1 MRRVVVTG
9 IGAVTP
15 LGGDI
20 SSSWKNLIDG
30 KSSATLISK
39 FDIEDFQAKVACEVP
54 IDQEN
59 HKINDR
65 FNPNDW
71 FSDKDLRKIDNF
83 IIFGVAA
90 AEMAILD
97 SGINNYSF
105 NKNNVGVGVGSGV
118 GGLPSIEKAS
128 LILKE
133 KGPNRVSPFFIP
145 GALINLVA
153 GQISIRNELKG
164 PNLASVTACSSGTH
178 SIIEGAETIKRNKA
192 DVMIVGG
199 AESAI
204 CPVGIAGF
212 AACKA
217 LSTNFND
224 SPEKASRP
232 YDSQRDG
239 SVMSEGAGFI
249 VLEELNHALERGAKI
264 YSEFKGYGVSGDAHH
279 ITSPAEDGDGAY
291 RSMIMAIKDSNFA
304 VDEFSYINAHGTST
318 PKGDKIEL
326 KAVEKAF
333 FSNIENVTMSSTK
346 SSIGHLLG
354 AAGAVEAIFSILA
367 IKNNVIPAT
376 INLDD
381 LSIDTKIN
389 LVPHNSISKNVEVV
403 LSNSFGFGG
412 TNASVV
418 FSSYKENNGS

>member
-1 MRRVVVTG
+1 MRRVVVSG

-20 SSSWKNLIDG
+20 ISTWNNLIKN
-30 KSSATLISK
+30 KSGANLISK
-39 FDIEDFQAKVACEVP
+39 FDASDFQTKISCEVP
-54 IDQEN
+54 IKSDQGSLEN
-59 HKINDR
+59 SFDPKK
-65 FNPNDW
+65 W
-71 FSDKDLRKIDNF
+71 FSSKDLRKVDDF

-90 AEMAILD
+90 AEMALED
-97 SGINNYSF
+97 SLLKNHNF
-105 NKNNVGVGVGSGV
+105 DPNKIGVGVGSGV

-128 LILKE
+128 LTLNE
-133 KGPNRVSPFFIP
+133 KGPKRVSPFFIP

-153 GQISIRNELKG
+153 GQISIRNNFKG

-178 SIIEGAETIKRNKA
+178 SICEGAEMIRRGKA

-217 LSTNFND
+217 LSSNFND
-224 SPEKASRP
+224 EPTKASRP
-232 YDSQRDG
+232 YDRLRDG
-239 SVMSEGAGFI
+239 FVMGEGAGFL
-249 VLEELNHALERGAKI
+249 VLEDLNHALSRNAKI
-264 YSEFKGYGVSGDAHH
+264 YAEFKGYGVSGDAHH
-279 ITSPAEDGDGAY
+279 ITSPADDGDGAY
-291 RSMIMAIKDSNFA
+291 RSMVMAIEDSNYA

-318 PKGDKIEL
+318 PKGDEIEL
-326 KAVEKAF
+326 KAVERAF
-333 FSNIENVTMSSTK
+333 EANLDNISMSSTK

-367 IKNNVIPAT
+367 IKNNIVPAT

-381 LSIDTKIN
+381 LSIDTKLD
-389 LVPHNSISKNVEVV
+389 LVPHMSKEKNVDVV

-412 TNASVV
+412 TNASVI
-418 FSSYKENNGS
+418 FSRYDEN

>member
-1 MRRVVVTG
+1 MRRVVVSG

-20 SSSWKNLIDG
+20 KSTWENLIKN
-30 KSSATLISK
+30 KSGANLISK
-39 FDIEDFQAKVACEVP
+39 FDTSDFQTKISCEVP
-54 IDQEN
+54 LKNDQDSSASSFDSS
-59 HKINDR
+59 K
-65 FNPNDW
+65 W
-71 FSDKDLRKIDNF
+71 FSSKDLRKVDDF

-90 AEMAILD
+90 AEMALED
-97 SGINNYSF
+97 SLLKNHNF
-105 NKNNVGVGVGSGV
+105 DPNKIGVGVGSGV

-128 LILKE
+128 LILNE
-133 KGPNRVSPFFIP
+133 KGPKRVSPFFIP

-153 GQISIRNELKG
+153 GQISIRNNFKG

-178 SIIEGAETIKRNKA
+178 SICEGAEMIKRGKA

-212 AACKA
+212 SACKA
-217 LSTNFND
+217 LSSNFND
-224 SPEKASRP
+224 EPTKASRP
-232 YDSQRDG
+232 YDRLRDG
-239 SVMSEGAGFI
+239 FVMGEGAGFL
-249 VLEELNHALERGAKI
+249 VLEDLEHALLRNAKI
-264 YSEFKGYGVSGDAHH
+264 YAEFKGYGVSGDAHH
-279 ITSPAEDGDGAY
+279 ITSPADDGDGAY
-291 RSMIMAIKDSNFA
+291 RSMVMAIEDSNYA

-318 PKGDKIEL
+318 PKGDEIEL
-326 KAVEKAF
+326 KAVERAF
-333 FSNIENVTMSSTK
+333 ESNLDRISMSSTK

-367 IKNNVIPAT
+367 IENNIVPAT

-381 LSIDTKIN
+381 LSIDTKLD
-389 LVPHNSISKNVEVV
+389 LVPHMSKEKNIDVV

-412 TNASVV
+412 TNASVI
-418 FSSYKENNGS
+418 FSRYDEN

>member
-1 MRRVVVTG
+1 MRRVVVSG

-20 SSSWKNLIDG
+20 KSTWKNLIKN
-30 KSSATLISK
+30 KSGANLISK
-39 FDIEDFQAKVACEVP
+39 FDASDFQTKISCEVP
-54 IDQEN
+54 IKSDQDSIEN
-59 HKINDR
+59 SFD
-65 FNPNDW
+65 PNKW
-71 FSDKDLRKIDNF
+71 FSSKDLRKVDDF

-90 AEMAILD
+90 AEMALED
-97 SGINNYSF
+97 SLLKNHNF
-105 NKNNVGVGVGSGV
+105 DPNKIGVGVGSGV

-128 LILKE
+128 LTLNE
-133 KGPNRVSPFFIP
+133 KGPKRVSPFFIP

-153 GQISIRNELKG
+153 GQISIRNNFKG

-178 SIIEGAETIKRNKA
+178 SICEGAEMIRRGKA

-217 LSTNFND
+217 LSSNFND
-224 SPEKASRP
+224 EPTKASRP
-232 YDSQRDG
+232 YDRLRDG
-239 SVMSEGAGFI
+239 FVMGEGAGFL
-249 VLEELNHALERGAKI
+249 VLEDLEHALSRNAKI
-264 YSEFKGYGVSGDAHH
+264 YAEFKGYGVSGDAHH
-279 ITSPAEDGDGAY
+279 ITSPADDGDGAY
-291 RSMIMAIKDSNFA
+291 RSMVMAIEDSNYA

-318 PKGDKIEL
+318 PKGDEIEL
-326 KAVEKAF
+326 KAVERAF
-333 FSNIENVTMSSTK
+333 EANLDNISMSSTK

-367 IKNNVIPAT
+367 IKNNIVPAT

-381 LSIDTKIN
+381 LSIDTKLD
-389 LVPHNSISKNVEVV
+389 LVPHMSKEKNVDVV

-412 TNASVV
+412 TNASVI
-418 FSSYKENNGS
+418 FSRYDEN

>member
-1 MRRVVVTG
+1 MRRVVVSG

-20 SSSWKNLIDG
+20 KSTWENLVKN
-30 KSSATLISK
+30 KSGANLISK
-39 FDIEDFQAKVACEVP
+39 FDTSDFQTKISCEVP
-54 IDQEN
+54 LKNDQDSSASSFDSS
-59 HKINDR
+59 K
-65 FNPNDW
+65 W
-71 FSDKDLRKIDNF
+71 FSSKDLRKVDDF

-90 AEMAILD
+90 AEMSLED
-97 SGINNYSF
+97 SLLKNHNF
-105 NKNNVGVGVGSGV
+105 DPNKIGVGVGSGV

-128 LILKE
+128 LTLNE
-133 KGPNRVSPFFIP
+133 KGPKRVSPFFIP

-153 GQISIRNELKG
+153 GQISIRNNFKG

-178 SIIEGAETIKRNKA
+178 SICEGAEMIKRGKA

-212 AACKA
+212 SACKA
-217 LSTNFND
+217 LSSNFND
-224 SPEKASRP
+224 EPTKASRP
-232 YDSQRDG
+232 YDRLRDG
-239 SVMSEGAGFI
+239 FVMGEGAGFL
-249 VLEELNHALERGAKI
+249 VLEDLEHALSRNAKI
-264 YSEFKGYGVSGDAHH
+264 YAEFKGYGVSGDAHH
-279 ITSPAEDGDGAY
+279 ITSPADDGDGAY
-291 RSMIMAIKDSNFA
+291 RSMVMAIEDSNYA

-318 PKGDKIEL
+318 PKGDEIEL
-326 KAVEKAF
+326 KAVERAF
-333 FSNIENVTMSSTK
+333 ESNLDRISMSSTK

-367 IKNNVIPAT
+367 IENNIVPAT

-381 LSIDTKIN
+381 LSIDTKLD
-389 LVPHNSISKNVEVV
+389 LVPHMSKEKNIDVV

-412 TNASVV
+412 TNASVI
-418 FSSYKENNGS
+418 FSRYDEN

>member
-1 MRRVVVTG
+1 MRRVVVSG

-20 SSSWKNLIDG
+20 KSTWENLVKN
-30 KSSATLISK
+30 KSGANLISK
-39 FDIEDFQAKVACEVP
+39 FDTSDFQTKISCEVP
-54 IDQEN
+54 LKSDQDSSVSSFDSS
-59 HKINDR
+59 K
-65 FNPNDW
+65 W
-71 FSDKDLRKIDNF
+71 FSSKDLRKVDDF

-90 AEMAILD
+90 AEMALED
-97 SGINNYSF
+97 SLLKNHNF
-105 NKNNVGVGVGSGV
+105 DPNKIGVGVGSGV

-128 LILKE
+128 LILNE
-133 KGPNRVSPFFIP
+133 KGPKRVSPFFIP

-153 GQISIRNELKG
+153 GQISIRNNFKG

-178 SIIEGAETIKRNKA
+178 SICEGAEMIKRGKA

-212 AACKA
+212 SACKA
-217 LSTNFND
+217 LSSNFND
-224 SPEKASRP
+224 EPTKASRP
-232 YDSQRDG
+232 YDRLRDG
-239 SVMSEGAGFI
+239 FVMGEGAGFL
-249 VLEELNHALERGAKI
+249 VLEDLEHALSRNAKI
-264 YSEFKGYGVSGDAHH
+264 YAEFKGYGVSGDAHH
-279 ITSPAEDGDGAY
+279 ITSPADDGDGAY
-291 RSMIMAIKDSNFA
+291 RSMVMAIEDSNYA

-318 PKGDKIEL
+318 PKGDEIEL
-326 KAVEKAF
+326 KAVERAF
-333 FSNIENVTMSSTK
+333 ESNIDRISMSSTK

-367 IKNNVIPAT
+367 IENNIVPAT

-381 LSIDTKIN
+381 LSIDTKLD
-389 LVPHNSISKNVEVV
+389 LVPHMSKEKNIDVV

-412 TNASVV
+412 TNASVI
-418 FSSYKENNGS
+418 FSRYDEN

>member
-1 MRRVVVTG
+1 MRRVVVSG

-20 SSSWKNLIDG
+20 KSTWENLVKN
-30 KSSATLISK
+30 KSGANLISK
-39 FDIEDFQAKVACEVP
+39 FDTSDFQTKISCEVP
-54 IDQEN
+54 LKNDQDSSASSFDSS
-59 HKINDR
+59 K
-65 FNPNDW
+65 W
-71 FSDKDLRKIDNF
+71 FSSKDLRKVDDF

-90 AEMAILD
+90 AEMALED
-97 SGINNYSF
+97 SLLKNHNF
-105 NKNNVGVGVGSGV
+105 DPNKIGVGVGSGV

-128 LILKE
+128 LTLNE
-133 KGPNRVSPFFIP
+133 KGPKRVSPFFIP

-153 GQISIRNELKG
+153 GQISIRNNFKG

-178 SIIEGAETIKRNKA
+178 SICEGAEMIKRGKA

-212 AACKA
+212 SACKA
-217 LSTNFND
+217 LSSNFND
-224 SPEKASRP
+224 EPTKASRP
-232 YDSQRDG
+232 YDRLRDG
-239 SVMSEGAGFI
+239 FVMGEGAGFL
-249 VLEELNHALERGAKI
+249 VLEDLEHALSRNARI
-264 YSEFKGYGVSGDAHH
+264 YAEFKGYGVSGDAHH
-279 ITSPAEDGDGAY
+279 ITSPADDGDGAY
-291 RSMIMAIKDSNFA
+291 RSMVMAIEDSNYA

-318 PKGDKIEL
+318 PKGDEIEL
-326 KAVEKAF
+326 KAVERAF
-333 FSNIENVTMSSTK
+333 ESNLDRISMSSTK

-367 IKNNVIPAT
+367 IKNNIVPAT

-381 LSIDTKIN
+381 LSIDTKLD
-389 LVPHNSISKNVEVV
+389 LVPHMSKEKNIDVV

-412 TNASVV
+412 TNASVI
-418 FSSYKENNGS
+418 FSRYDEN

>member
-1 MRRVVVTG
+1 MRRVVVSG

-15 LGGDI
+15 LGGNI
-20 SSSWKNLIDG
+20 KTTWENLIEN
-30 KSSATLISK
+30 KSGANLISK
-39 FDIEDFQAKVACEVP
+39 FDTSDFQTKISCEVP
-54 IDQEN
+54 IKDNQNSSEN
-59 HKINDR
+59 TFD
-65 FNPNDW
+65 PNKW
-71 FSDKDLRKIDNF
+71 FSSKDLRKVDDF

-90 AEMAILD
+90 AEMALED
-97 SGINNYSF
+97 SLLKNHNF
-105 NKNNVGVGVGSGV
+105 DPNKVGVGVGSGV
-118 GGLPSIEKAS
+118 GGLPSIEQAS
-128 LILKE
+128 LTLHE
-133 KGPNRVSPFFIP
+133 KGPKRVSPFFIP

-153 GQISIRNELKG
+153 GQISIRNNFKG

-178 SIIEGAETIKRNKA
+178 SICEGAEMIRRGKA

-217 LSTNFND
+217 LSSNFND
-224 SPEKASRP
+224 EPTRASRP
-232 YDSQRDG
+232 YDRLRDG
-239 SVMSEGAGFI
+239 FVMGEGSGFL
-249 VLEELNHALERGAKI
+249 VLEDLEHARLRNAKI
-264 YSEFKGYGVSGDAHH
+264 YAEFKGYGVSGDDHH
-279 ITSPAEDGDGAY
+279 ITAPADDGDGAY
-291 RSMIMAIKDSNFA
+291 RSMVMAIEDSNLA
-304 VDEFSYINAHGTST
+304 IEEFSYINAHGTST
-318 PKGDKIEL
+318 LKGDEIEL

-333 FSNIENVTMSSTK
+333 KANLDNISMSSTK

-367 IKNNVIPAT
+367 IKNKIMPAT

-381 LSIDTKIN
+381 LSIDTKLD
-389 LVPHNSISKNVEVV
+389 LVPHISKEKNIDVV

-418 FSSYKENNGS
+418 FSRYNEN

>member
-1 MRRVVVTG
+1 MRRVVVSG

-20 SSSWKNLIDG
+20 KSTWENLIKN
-30 KSSATLISK
+30 KSGANLISK
-39 FDIEDFQAKVACEVP
+39 FDTSDFQTKISCEVP
-54 IDQEN
+54 LKSDQN
-59 HKINDR
+59 SSTNSFDSSK
-65 FNPNDW
+65 W
-71 FSDKDLRKIDNF
+71 FSSKDLRKVDDF

-90 AEMAILD
+90 AEMALED
-97 SGINNYSF
+97 SLLKNHNF
-105 NKNNVGVGVGSGV
+105 DPNKIGVGVGSGV

-128 LILKE
+128 LILNE
-133 KGPNRVSPFFIP
+133 KGPKRVSPFFIP

-153 GQISIRNELKG
+153 GQISIRNNFKG

-178 SIIEGAETIKRNKA
+178 SICEGAEMIKRGKA

-212 AACKA
+212 SACKA
-217 LSTNFND
+217 LSSNFND
-224 SPEKASRP
+224 EPTKASRP
-232 YDSQRDG
+232 YDRLRDG
-239 SVMSEGAGFI
+239 FVMGEGAGFL
-249 VLEELNHALERGAKI
+249 VLEDLEHALLRNAKI
-264 YSEFKGYGVSGDAHH
+264 YAEFKGYGVSGDAHH
-279 ITSPAEDGDGAY
+279 ITSPADDGDGAY
-291 RSMIMAIKDSNFA
+291 RSMVMAIEDSNYA

-318 PKGDKIEL
+318 PKGDEIEL
-326 KAVEKAF
+326 KAVERAF
-333 FSNIENVTMSSTK
+333 ESNLDRISMSSTK

-367 IKNNVIPAT
+367 IENNIVPAT

-381 LSIDTKIN
+381 LSIDTKLD
-389 LVPHNSISKNVEVV
+389 LVPHMSKEKNIDVV

-412 TNASVV
+412 TNASVI
-418 FSSYKENNGS
+418 FSRYDEN

>member
-1 MRRVVVTG
+1 MRRVVVSG

-20 SSSWKNLIDG
+20 KSTWENLIKN
-30 KSSATLISK
+30 KSGANLISK
-39 FDIEDFQAKVACEVP
+39 FDTSDFQTKISCEVP
-54 IDQEN
+54 LKSDQDSSVSSFDSS
-59 HKINDR
+59 K
-65 FNPNDW
+65 W
-71 FSDKDLRKIDNF
+71 FSSKDLRKVDDF

-90 AEMAILD
+90 AEMALED
-97 SGINNYSF
+97 SLLKNHNF
-105 NKNNVGVGVGSGV
+105 DPNKIGVGVGSGV

-128 LILKE
+128 LILNE
-133 KGPNRVSPFFIP
+133 KGPKRVSPFFIP

-153 GQISIRNELKG
+153 GQISIRNNFKG

-178 SIIEGAETIKRNKA
+178 SICEGAEMIKRGKA

-212 AACKA
+212 SACKA
-217 LSTNFND
+217 LSSNFND
-224 SPEKASRP
+224 EPTKASRP
-232 YDSQRDG
+232 YDRLRDG
-239 SVMSEGAGFI
+239 FVMGEGAGFL
-249 VLEELNHALERGAKI
+249 VLEDLEHALLRNAKI
-264 YSEFKGYGVSGDAHH
+264 YAEFKGYGVSGDAHH
-279 ITSPAEDGDGAY
+279 ITSPADDGDGAY
-291 RSMIMAIKDSNFA
+291 RSMVMAIEDSNYA

-318 PKGDKIEL
+318 PKGDEIEL
-326 KAVEKAF
+326 KAVERAF
-333 FSNIENVTMSSTK
+333 ESNIDRISMSSTK

-367 IKNNVIPAT
+367 IENNIVPAT

-381 LSIDTKIN
+381 LSIDTKLD
-389 LVPHNSISKNVEVV
+389 LVPHMSKEKNIDVV

-412 TNASVV
+412 TNASVI
-418 FSSYKENNGS
+418 FSRYDEN

>member
-1 MRRVVVTG
+1 MRRVVVSG

-20 SSSWKNLIDG
+20 KSTWNNLIKN
-30 KSSATLISK
+30 KSGANIISK
-39 FDIEDFQAKVACEVP
+39 FDVSDFQTKISCEVP
-54 IDQEN
+54 IKRDQDSLKNSFDPTE
-59 HKINDR
+59 
-65 FNPNDW
+65 W
-71 FSDKDLRKIDNF
+71 FLSKDLRKVDDF

-90 AEMAILD
+90 AEMALED
-97 SGINNYSF
+97 SLLKNHNF
-105 NKNNVGVGVGSGV
+105 NPNKIGVGVGSGV

-128 LILKE
+128 LTLNE
-133 KGPNRVSPFFIP
+133 KGPKRVSPFFIP

-153 GQISIRNELKG
+153 GQISIRNNFKG

-178 SIIEGAETIKRNKA
+178 SICEGAEMIRRGKA

-217 LSTNFND
+217 LSSNFND
-224 SPEKASRP
+224 EPTKASRP
-232 YDSQRDG
+232 YDRLRDG
-239 SVMSEGAGFI
+239 FVMGEGAGFL
-249 VLEELNHALERGAKI
+249 VLEDLEHALSRNAKI
-264 YSEFKGYGVSGDAHH
+264 YAEFKGYGVSGDAHH
-279 ITSPAEDGDGAY
+279 ITSPADDGDGAY
-291 RSMIMAIKDSNFA
+291 RSMIMAIEDSNHA
-304 VDEFSYINAHGTST
+304 IDEFSYINAHVTST
-318 PKGDKIEL
+318 PKGDEIEL
-326 KAVEKAF
+326 KAVERAF
-333 FSNIENVTMSSTK
+333 EANLDNISMSSTK

-367 IKNNVIPAT
+367 IKNNIVPAT

-381 LSIDTKIN
+381 LSIDTKLD
-389 LVPHNSISKNVEVV
+389 LVPHMSKEKNIDVV

-412 TNASVV
+412 TNASVI
-418 FSSYKENNGS
+418 FSRYDEN

>member
-1 MRRVVVTG
+1 LRRVVVSG

-20 SSSWKNLIDG
+20 KSTWENLIKN
-30 KSSATLISK
+30 KSGANLISK
-39 FDIEDFQAKVACEVP
+39 FDTSDFQTKISCEVP
-54 IDQEN
+54 LKSDQYSSASSFDSS
-59 HKINDR
+59 K
-65 FNPNDW
+65 W
-71 FSDKDLRKIDNF
+71 FSSKDLRKVDDF

-90 AEMAILD
+90 AEMALED
-97 SGINNYSF
+97 SLL
-105 NKNNVGVGVGSGV
+105 KNHNFDPNRIGVGVGSGV

-128 LILKE
+128 LTLNE
-133 KGPNRVSPFFIP
+133 KGPKRVSPFFIP

-153 GQISIRNELKG
+153 GQISIRNNFKG

-178 SIIEGAETIKRNKA
+178 SICEGAEMIKRGKA

-212 AACKA
+212 SACKA
-217 LSTNFND
+217 LSSNFND
-224 SPEKASRP
+224 EPTKASRP
-232 YDSQRDG
+232 YDRLRDG
-239 SVMSEGAGFI
+239 FVMGEGAGFL
-249 VLEELNHALERGAKI
+249 VLEDLEHALLRNAKI
-264 YSEFKGYGVSGDAHH
+264 YAEFKGYGVSGDAHH
-279 ITSPAEDGDGAY
+279 ITSPADDGDGAY
-291 RSMIMAIKDSNFA
+291 RSMVMAIEDSNYA

-318 PKGDKIEL
+318 PKGDEIEL
-326 KAVEKAF
+326 KAVERAF
-333 FSNIENVTMSSTK
+333 ESNLDRISMSSTK

-367 IKNNVIPAT
+367 IENNIVPAT

-381 LSIDTKIN
+381 LSIDTKLD
-389 LVPHNSISKNVEVV
+389 LVPHMSKEKNIDVV

-412 TNASVV
+412 TNASVI
-418 FSSYKENNGS
+418 FSRYDEN

>member
-212 AACKA
+212 EACKA

-239 SVMSEGAGFI
+239 FVMGEGAGFI

>member
-20 SSSWKNLIDG
+20 SSSWNNLIDG

-239 SVMSEGAGFI
+239 FVMGEGAGFI

>member
-1 MRRVVVTG
+1 MRRVVVSG

-20 SSSWKNLIDG
+20 KSTWENLIKN
-30 KSSATLISK
+30 KSGANLISK
-39 FDIEDFQAKVACEVP
+39 FDTSDFQTKISCEVP
-54 IDQEN
+54 LKSDQYSSASSFDSS
-59 HKINDR
+59 K
-65 FNPNDW
+65 W
-71 FSDKDLRKIDNF
+71 FSSKDLRKVDDF

-90 AEMAILD
+90 AEMALED
-97 SGINNYSF
+97 SLL
-105 NKNNVGVGVGSGV
+105 KNHNCDPNRIGVGVGSGV

-128 LILKE
+128 LTLNE
-133 KGPNRVSPFFIP
+133 KGPKRVSPFFIP

-153 GQISIRNELKG
+153 GQISIRNNFKG

-178 SIIEGAETIKRNKA
+178 SICEGAEMIKRGKA

-212 AACKA
+212 SACKA
-217 LSTNFND
+217 LSSNFND
-224 SPEKASRP
+224 EPTKASRP
-232 YDSQRDG
+232 YDRLRDG
-239 SVMSEGAGFI
+239 FVMGEGAGFL
-249 VLEELNHALERGAKI
+249 VLEDLEHALLRNAKI
-264 YSEFKGYGVSGDAHH
+264 YAEFKGYGVSGDAHH
-279 ITSPAEDGDGAY
+279 ITSPADDGDGAY
-291 RSMIMAIKDSNFA
+291 RSMVMAIEDSNYA

-318 PKGDKIEL
+318 PKGDEIEL
-326 KAVEKAF
+326 KAVERAF
-333 FSNIENVTMSSTK
+333 ESNLDRISMSSTK

-367 IKNNVIPAT
+367 IENNIVPAT

-381 LSIDTKIN
+381 LSIDTKLD
-389 LVPHNSISKNVEVV
+389 LVPHMSKEKNIDVV

-412 TNASVV
+412 TNASVI
-418 FSSYKENNGS
+418 FSRYDEN

>member
-1 MRRVVVTG
+1 MRRVVVSG

-20 SSSWKNLIDG
+20 KSTWKNLIKN
-30 KSSATLISK
+30 KSGANLISK
-39 FDIEDFQAKVACEVP
+39 FDISDFQTKVSCEVP
-54 IDQEN
+54 IKNDQDSLEN
-59 HKINDR
+59 SFD
-65 FNPNDW
+65 PTEW
-71 FSDKDLRKIDNF
+71 FSSKDLRKVDDF

-90 AEMAILD
+90 AEMALED
-97 SGINNYSF
+97 SLLKNHNF
-105 NKNNVGVGVGSGV
+105 DPNKIGVGVGSGV

-128 LILKE
+128 ITLNE
-133 KGPNRVSPFFIP
+133 KGPKRVSPFFIP

-153 GQISIRNELKG
+153 GQISIRNNFKG

-178 SIIEGAETIKRNKA
+178 SICEGAEMIRRGKA

-217 LSTNFND
+217 LSSNFND
-224 SPEKASRP
+224 EPTKASRP
-232 YDSQRDG
+232 YDRLRDG
-239 SVMSEGAGFI
+239 FVMGEGAGFL
-249 VLEELNHALERGAKI
+249 VLEDLDHALSRNAKI
-264 YSEFKGYGVSGDAHH
+264 YAEFKGYGVSGDAHH
-279 ITSPAEDGDGAY
+279 ITSPADDGDGAY
-291 RSMIMAIKDSNFA
+291 RSMVMAIEDSNYA

-318 PKGDKIEL
+318 PKGDEIEL
-326 KAVEKAF
+326 KAVERAF
-333 FSNIENVTMSSTK
+333 EANLDNISMSSTK

-367 IKNNVIPAT
+367 IKNNIVPAT

-381 LSIDTKIN
+381 LSIDTKLD
-389 LVPHNSISKNVEVV
+389 LVPHMSKEKNVDVV

-412 TNASVV
+412 TNASVI
-418 FSSYKENNGS
+418 FSRYDEN

>member
-1 MRRVVVTG
+1 MRRVVVSG

-20 SSSWKNLIDG
+20 KSTWENLVKN
-30 KSSATLISK
+30 KSGANLISK
-39 FDIEDFQAKVACEVP
+39 FDTSDFQTKISCEVP
-54 IDQEN
+54 LKSDQN
-59 HKINDR
+59 SSGSSFDSSK
-65 FNPNDW
+65 W
-71 FSDKDLRKIDNF
+71 FSSKDLRKVDDF

-90 AEMAILD
+90 AEMALED
-97 SGINNYSF
+97 SLLKNHNF
-105 NKNNVGVGVGSGV
+105 DPNKIGVGVGSGV

-128 LILKE
+128 LTLNE
-133 KGPNRVSPFFIP
+133 KGPKRVSPFFIP

-153 GQISIRNELKG
+153 GQISIRNNFKG

-178 SIIEGAETIKRNKA
+178 SICEGAEMIKRGKA

-212 AACKA
+212 SACKA
-217 LSTNFND
+217 LSSNFND
-224 SPEKASRP
+224 EPTKASRP
-232 YDSQRDG
+232 YDRLRDG
-239 SVMSEGAGFI
+239 FVMGEGAGFL
-249 VLEELNHALERGAKI
+249 VLEDLEHALSRNAKI
-264 YSEFKGYGVSGDAHH
+264 YAEFKGYGVSGDAHH
-279 ITSPAEDGDGAY
+279 ITSPADDGDGAY
-291 RSMIMAIKDSNFA
+291 RSMVMAIEDSNYA

-318 PKGDKIEL
+318 PKGDEIEL
-326 KAVEKAF
+326 KAVERAF
-333 FSNIENVTMSSTK
+333 ESNIDRISMSSTK

-367 IKNNVIPAT
+367 IENNIVPAT

-381 LSIDTKIN
+381 LSIDTKLD
-389 LVPHNSISKNVEVV
+389 LVPHMSKEKNIDVV

-412 TNASVV
+412 TNASVI
-418 FSSYKENNGS
+418 FSRYDEN

>member
-15 LGGDI
+15 LGGDTR
-20 SSSWKNLIDG
+20 SSWKNLIEG
-30 KSSATLISK
+30 KSAATLISK

-97 SGINNYSF
+97 SGINNNSF
-105 NKNNVGVGVGSGV
+105 NKDRAGVGVGSGV

-128 LILKE
+128 ITLKE
-133 KGPNRVSPFFIP
+133 KGPKRVSPFFIP

-153 GQISIRNELKG
+153 GHISIRNQLKG

-239 SVMSEGAGFI
+239 FVMGEGAGFI

-264 YSEFKGYGVSGDAHH
+264 YSEFKGYGISGDAYH

-291 RSMIMAIKDSNFA
+291 RAMIMAIKDSNIA
-304 VDEFSYINAHGTST
+304 IDEFSYINAHGTST
-318 PKGDKIEL
+318 PKGDEIEL

-333 FSNIENVTMSSTK
+333 STNIENITMSSTK

-367 IKNNVIPAT
+367 IKNNVVPAT

-389 LVPHNSISKNVEVV
+389 LVPHKSISKNVEVV

>member
-1 MRRVVVTG
+1 MRRVVVSG

-20 SSSWKNLIDG
+20 KSTWENLVKN
-30 KSSATLISK
+30 KSGANLISK
-39 FDIEDFQAKVACEVP
+39 FDTSDFQTKISCEVP
-54 IDQEN
+54 LKNDQDSSASSFDSS
-59 HKINDR
+59 K
-65 FNPNDW
+65 W
-71 FSDKDLRKIDNF
+71 FSSKDLRKVDDF

-90 AEMAILD
+90 AEMALED
-97 SGINNYSF
+97 SLLKNHNF
-105 NKNNVGVGVGSGV
+105 DPNKIGVGVGSGV

-128 LILKE
+128 LILNE
-133 KGPNRVSPFFIP
+133 KGPKRVSPFFIP

-153 GQISIRNELKG
+153 GQISIRNNFKG

-178 SIIEGAETIKRNKA
+178 SICEGAEMIKRGKA

-212 AACKA
+212 SACKA
-217 LSTNFND
+217 LSSNFND
-224 SPEKASRP
+224 EPTKASRP
-232 YDSQRDG
+232 YDRLRDG
-239 SVMSEGAGFI
+239 FVMGEGAGFL
-249 VLEELNHALERGAKI
+249 VLEDLEHALLRNAKI
-264 YSEFKGYGVSGDAHH
+264 YAEFKGYGVSGDAHH
-279 ITSPAEDGDGAY
+279 ITSPADDGDGAY
-291 RSMIMAIKDSNFA
+291 RSMVMAIEDSNYA

-318 PKGDKIEL
+318 PKGDEIEL
-326 KAVEKAF
+326 KAVERAF
-333 FSNIENVTMSSTK
+333 ESNIDRISMSSTK

-367 IKNNVIPAT
+367 IENNIVPAT

-381 LSIDTKIN
+381 LSIDTKLD
-389 LVPHNSISKNVEVV
+389 LVPHMSKEKNIDVV

-412 TNASVV
+412 TNASVI
-418 FSSYKENNGS
+418 FSRYDEN